1 MGCKRN
7 IWSLIIFMKN
17 IIEKKSFLKNV
28 YAKYSLLFCLLV
40 PLCFFQFFVYGKSF
54 LVHDGLNEHTAF
66 LAFYGQWLRNIVSNI
81 FHGKFT
87 IPTFSFSLGFGADVI
102 STLNWFCVGDPL
114 NLFSVFVPKECS
126 YVLFVVLAVIR
137 LYLMGIAFIVFCR
150 KKTFFNASVVFG
162 ALAYAF
168 CGYAIFVGLRH
179 PYFLNP
185 MIYFP
190 LLCLGIDFILEK
202 KSPLL
207 FIITVF
213 ISCAC
218 NYYFFYMLSIFVF
231 IYAIVRF
238 FFVEKSY
245 GNSKKLNAFI
255 KVFLKT
261 VGFYFIGVAL
271 ASFIFL
277 PNIYGFLTA
286 SRTTEKIIV
295 PLLYDINYY
304 ANLFFS
310 PSAPSSFGSY
320 GNLGFAAPILLFVVF
335 LFTQKDSVSKQLK
348 IFLLIGFLFFLIPFL
363 AHVTNGFN
371 YITNRWSFAFALP
384 ACVSFVH
391 IFPKFCS
398 ASKKDLKLPMLITA
412 VHSFIILAA
421 CFLDKNIRQQ
431 YFVCYAFSLLFLFF
445 SYILLKKNKNAFL
458 QKFICISIFLGIII
472 NSNIR
477 FSPNGLNYL
486 EKYTSFGSYEK
497 NLNANTDFEIKKLS
511 DKYFFRYDEEGKF
524 TANNSAI
531 FGTSGTNYYYSISD
545 IYLMQLYE
553 ELCLAT
559 TNNMRCSS
567 LNRRSALQ
575 KLFAVK
581 YFVLP
586 TKTEYIPEY
595 MTFVKEFDTYA
606 GKKKLY
612 RLNNSLPFAVPYK
625 NVLYADKNFE
635 NLNPIEKQELFLAAA
650 VVYDEKS
657 KIKNEENEIK
667 LNSKI
672 LHKSISF
679 IENNDVKIE
688 VNKITTKKKNATFEI
703 DFAGEEDSDSRKELY
718 LLFKNFYY
726 TTDNE
731 EHVKP
736 KITFVADSG
745 KKESF
750 SFELTSSNDSMG
762 HNRMPCFG
770 LQDCESGKFFV
781 TLENKGVYE
790 FDEISVFALD
800 ISERDKKFNSRYN
813 DEISSLTFAENKIS
827 LETSLKERQ
836 FVRFSM
842 PYSKGWKI
850 FIDGRET
857 KSYRCD
863 IAFIGTFVESGNHS
877 VVLKY
882 STPFLNIGLVVSLL
896 GLIILIVL
904 CFCQKSRRKENE

>member
-1 MGCKRN
+1 
-7 IWSLIIFMKN
+7 MKN
-17 IIEKKSFLKNV
+17 IIEKKSLLKNV

-87 IPTFSFSLGFGADVI
+87 IPTFSFSLGFGADVV
-102 STLNWFCVGDPL
+102 STLNWFCLGDPL
-114 NLFSVFVPKECS
+114 NLFSVFVPKEGA
-126 YVLFVVLAVIR
+126 YVLFVILAILR
-137 LYLMGIAFIVFCR
+137 LYLMGIAFIIFCR

-238 FFVEKSY
+238 FFVDTSD
-245 GNSKKLNAFI
+245 KKINAFV
-255 KVFLKT
+255 KVFFKT
-261 VGFYFIGVAL
+261 AGFYFIGVAL
-271 ASFIFL
+271 AAFILF
-277 PNIYGFLTA
+277 PNIYGFFTA
-286 SRTTEKIIV
+286 SRTTEKINV
-295 PLLYDINYY
+295 SLLYDFNYY

-310 PSAPSSFGSY
+310 PSAPPSFGSY
-320 GNLGFAAPILLFVVF
+320 GNLGFAAPVLLFLLF

-348 IFLLIGFLFFLIPFL
+348 IYLLIGLAFFVVPFL

-371 YITNRWSFAFALP
+371 YITNRWSFIFAFPVCIA
-384 ACVSFVH
+384 FVH
-391 IFPKFCS
+391 VFPKFCS
-398 ASKKDLKLPMLITA
+398 ASKENIKLPIFLVMA
-412 VHSFIILAA
+412 HSLIILAV
-421 CFLDKNIRQQ
+421 CCIDRNVRQQ
-431 YFVCYAFSLLFLFF
+431 YFVCYAFSLIFLISTYFLFV
-445 SYILLKKNKNAFL
+445 KNKNAFL
-458 QKFICISIFLGIII
+458 QKFIYFFVFLGIIV
-472 NSNIR
+472 NSNVR
-477 FSPNGLNYL
+477 FSPYGLNYL
-486 EKYTSFGSYEK
+486 EKYTNYGSYEK
-497 NLNANTDFEIKKLS
+497 NLKSNTDIEIKKLP
-511 DKYFFRYDEEGKF
+511 DDDFFRYDEEQKF
-524 TANNSAI
+524 TANNSVI
-531 FGTSGTNYYYSISD
+531 FGTHGTNYYYSISD
-545 IYLMQLYE
+545 IHLMQLYE

-575 KLFAVK
+575 NLFAVK

-586 TKTEYIPEY
+586 TETEYAPEY
-595 MTFVKEFDTYA
+595 MTFVKEFDTY
-606 GKKKLY
+606 GGRKKLY
-612 RLNNSLPFAVPYK
+612 KLNNSSPFAVPYK
-625 NVLYADKNFE
+625 NVLYADNNFE
-635 NLNPIEKQELFLAAA
+635 NLNPIEKQELFLDTA
-650 VVYDEKS
+650 VIYDEKS
-657 KIKNEENEIK
+657 EDNTDEPELK

-672 LHKSISF
+672 LCKNVSF
-679 IENNDVKIE
+679 VGNDDVKIE
-688 VNKITTKKKNATFEI
+688 ENKITTRKKNTTFEI
-703 DFAGEEDSDSRKELY
+703 DFSCDEDSDSKKELY

-726 TTDNE
+726 TTDSYE
-731 EHVKP
+731 QFKP
-736 KITFVADSG
+736 QIRFVSSSG
-745 KKESF
+745 KEESF
-750 SFELTSSNDSMG
+750 SFGMTNANDSMG

-770 LQDCESGKFFV
+770 LQDCKSGKFFV

-800 ISERDKKFNSRYN
+800 ISARDENLNSV
-813 DEISSLTFAENKIS
+813 DSGEICNLAFAENKIS
-827 LETSLKERQ
+827 LETSLKKNQ

-850 FIDGRET
+850 FIDGKET

-863 IAFIGTFVESGNHS
+863 IAFIGTFVDSGNHS

-882 STPFLNIGLVVSLL
+882 STPFLNA
-896 GLIILIVL
+896 GLITSFAGLAILVIL
-904 CFCQKSRRKENE
+904 CFYLKSRRKENE

>member
-54 LVHDGLNEHTAF
+54 CSGDGITEHTAF
-66 LAFYGQWLRNIVSNI
+66 LAFYGEWLRTIVYNFI
-81 FHGKFT
+81 HGKF
-87 IPTFSFSLGFGADVI
+87 IVPTFSFSLGFGADII
-102 STLNWFCVGDPL
+102 SSLTWFCIGDPL
-114 NLFSVFVPKECS
+114 NLLSIFVPKNGT
-126 YVLFVVLAVIR
+126 YILFVFLAALR
-137 LYLMGIAFIVFCR
+137 FYLSGISFIFYCNTH
-150 KKTFFNASVVFG
+150 KFQKNIISFG
-162 ALAYAF
+162 AISYSF
-168 CGYAIFVGLRH
+168 CGYALFVGIRH

-185 MIYFP
+185 LIFLP
-190 LLCLGIDFILEK
+190 LLCIGIDKILDR
-202 KSPLL
+202 KSPVF
-207 FIITVF
+207 FIIFSLLACV
-213 ISCAC
+213 C
-218 NYYFFYMLSIFVF
+218 NYYFFYMLSFFVF
-231 IYAIVRF
+231 VYAAVRF
-238 FFVEKSY
+238 FFVAKVERKFLCREFFTTFFRTFGFY
-245 GNSKKLNAFI
+245 MIAVMMAAFI
-255 KVFLKT
+255 L
-261 VGFYFIGVAL
+261 
-271 ASFIFL
+271 L
-277 PNIYGFLTA
+277 PSAYGFFTA
-286 SRTTEKIIV
+286 SRTTEKIEV
-295 PLLYDINYY
+295 DFFYSLAYY
-304 ANLFFS
+304 ANLFSAVSS
-310 PSAPSSFGSY
+310 PASVGGFFGSI
-320 GNLGFAAPILLFVVF
+320 GFAPVVFAALVF
-335 LFTQKDSVSKQLK
+335 LFTLNDKISKQLK
-348 IFLLIGFLFFLIPFL
+348 IFISLGILFFICPFFG
-363 AHVTNGFN
+363 HFINGFN
-371 YITNRWSFAFALP
+371 YITNRWCFAFAFLV
-384 ACVSFVH
+384 CVSFVYVFPVFCKSSFKELKIPLLIAAIQNLLV
-391 IFPKFCS
+391 IFSCILSQARRQHYALCYIYSLAVLLVLYFLV
-398 ASKKDLKLPMLITA
+398 KKRKD
-412 VHSFIILAA
+412 
-421 CFLDKNIRQQ
+421 IRI
-431 YFVCYAFSLLFLFF
+431 FSLV
-445 SYILLKKNKNAFL
+445 
-458 QKFICISIFLGIII
+458 SIFIGIVVIAFVRYSPYGLSYLDDFRESGI
-472 NSNIR
+472 YKGNI
-477 FSPNGLNYL
+477 
-486 EKYTSFGSYEK
+486 EK
-497 NLNANTDFEIKKLS
+497 NTDIEISKLNEAD
-511 DKYFFRYDEEGKF
+511 FFRYDEENKF
-524 TANNSAI
+524 TANNAVV
-531 FGTSGTNYYYSISD
+531 FGTHGTNYNYSISD
-545 IYLMQLYE
+545 IHLMQLYE

-612 RLNNSLPFAVPYK
+612 KLNNSLPFAVPYK

-635 NLNPIEKQELFLAAA
+635 NLNPIEKQELFLDAA

-657 KIKNEENEIK
+657 KIKNEESEIK

-688 VNKITTKKKNATFEI
+688 DNKITTKKKNATFEI
-703 DFAGEEDSDSRKELY
+703 DFAGEEDSDSKKELY

-790 FDEISVFALD
+790 FDEISVFVLD

-813 DEISSLTFAENKIS
+813 DEISSLSFAENKIL
-827 LETSLKERQ
+827 LETSLKEKQ

-857 KSYRCD
+857 KAYRCD

>member
-54 LVHDGLNEHTAF
+54 CSGDGITEHTAF
-66 LAFYGQWLRNIVSNI
+66 LAFYGEWLRTIVYNFI
-81 FHGKFT
+81 HGKF
-87 IPTFSFSLGFGADVI
+87 IVPTFSFSLGFGADII
-102 STLNWFCVGDPL
+102 SSLTWFCIGDPL
-114 NLFSVFVPKECS
+114 NLLSIFVPKNGT
-126 YVLFVVLAVIR
+126 YVLFVFLAILR
-137 LYLMGIAFIVFCR
+137 FYLTGISFIFYCNTH
-150 KKTFFNASVVFG
+150 KFQKNIIPFG
-162 ALAYAF
+162 AISYSF
-168 CGYAIFVGLRH
+168 CGYALFVGIRH

-185 MIYFP
+185 LIFLP
-190 LLCLGIDFILEK
+190 LLCLGIDKILDR
-202 KSPLL
+202 KSPLF
-207 FIITVF
+207 FIVF
-213 ISCAC
+213 SFLACVC
-218 NYYFFYMLSIFVF
+218 NYYFFYMLSFFVF
-231 IYAIVRF
+231 MYALVRF
-238 FFVEKSY
+238 FFVVKTERKFLY
-245 GNSKKLNAFI
+245 KEFFATFFKTFGFYMIAVMMAAFI
-255 KVFLKT
+255 L
-261 VGFYFIGVAL
+261 
-271 ASFIFL
+271 L
-277 PNIYGFLTA
+277 PSAYGFLTA
-286 SRTTEKIIV
+286 SRTTEKIEV
-295 PLLYDINYY
+295 NFFYSLAYY
-304 ANLFFS
+304 ANFFS
-310 PSAPSSFGSY
+310 SVSSPASVGGFFGSI
-320 GNLGFAAPILLFVVF
+320 GFAPVVFVALLF
-335 LFTQKDSVSKQLK
+335 LFTLNDRISKQLK
-348 IFLLIGFLFFLIPFL
+348 IFISLGVLFFICPFFG
-363 AHVTNGFN
+363 HFINGFN
-371 YITNRWSFAFALP
+371 YITNRWCFAFAFLV
-384 ACVSFVH
+384 CVSFVYV
-391 IFPKFCS
+391 FPVFCKS
-398 ASKKDLKLPMLITA
+398 SFKELKIPLLIAAIQNLLVVFSCIISQARRQHYALCYIYSLVILLVLYFLIKKRKD
-412 VHSFIILAA
+412 
-421 CFLDKNIRQQ
+421 IRI
-431 YFVCYAFSLLFLFF
+431 FSLV
-445 SYILLKKNKNAFL
+445 
-458 QKFICISIFLGIII
+458 SIFIGIIVI
-472 NSNIR
+472 AFVR
-477 FSPNGLNYL
+477 YSPYGLAYL
-486 EKYTSFGSYEK
+486 DDFRESGIYKGNVEK
-497 NLNANTDFEIKKLS
+497 NTDIEISKLNEAD
-511 DKYFFRYDEEGKF
+511 FFRYDEENKF
-524 TANNSAI
+524 TSNNAI
-531 FGTSGTNYYYSISD
+531 VFGTRSTNYNYSISD
-545 IYLMQLYE
+545 INLMQLYE

-688 VNKITTKKKNATFEI
+688 DNKITTKKKNATFEI

-813 DEISSLTFAENKIS
+813 DEISGLTFAENKIS

>member
-1 MGCKRN
+1 
-7 IWSLIIFMKN
+7 MKN

-190 LLCLGIDFILEK
+190 MLCLGIDFILEK
-202 KSPLL
+202 KSPFL

-238 FFVEKSY
+238 FFVDTSD
-245 GNSKKLNAFI
+245 KKINAFV
-255 KVFLKT
+255 KVFFKT
-261 VGFYFIGVAL
+261 AGFYFIGVAL
-271 ASFIFL
+271 AAFILF
-277 PNIYGFLTA
+277 PNIYGFFTA
-286 SRTTEKIIV
+286 SRTTEKINV
-295 PLLYDINYY
+295 SLLYDFNYY

-310 PSAPSSFGSY
+310 PSAPPSFGSY
-320 GNLGFAAPILLFVVF
+320 GNLGFAAPVLLFLLF

-348 IFLLIGFLFFLIPFL
+348 IYLLIGLAFFVVPFL

-371 YITNRWSFAFALP
+371 YITNRWSFIFAFPVCIA
-384 ACVSFVH
+384 FVH
-391 IFPKFCS
+391 VFPKFCS
-398 ASKKDLKLPMLITA
+398 ASKENIKLPIFLVMA
-412 VHSFIILAA
+412 HSLIILAV
-421 CFLDKNIRQQ
+421 CCIDRNVRQQ
-431 YFVCYAFSLLFLFF
+431 YFVCYAFSLIFLISTYLLFV
-445 SYILLKKNKNAFL
+445 KNKNTFL
-458 QKFICISIFLGIII
+458 QKFIYFFVFLGIIV
-472 NSNIR
+472 NSNVR
-477 FSPNGLNYL
+477 FSPYGLNYL
-486 EKYTSFGSYEK
+486 EKYTNYGSYEK
-497 NLNANTDFEIKKLS
+497 NLKSNTDIEIKKLP
-511 DKYFFRYDEEGKF
+511 DDDFFRYDEEQKF
-524 TANNSAI
+524 TANNSVI
-531 FGTSGTNYYYSISD
+531 FGTHGTNYYYSISD
-545 IYLMQLYE
+545 IHLMQLYE

-581 YFVLP
+581 YFVLS

-679 IENNDVKIE
+679 IENNYVKIE
-688 VNKITTKKKNATFEI
+688 DNKITTKKKNATFEI

-877 VVLKY
+877 MTLKY
-882 STPFLNIGLVVSLL
+882 STPFLSIGLAMSLL
-896 GLIILIVL
+896 GLIILTAL
-904 CFCQKSRRKENE
+904 CFYLKSRRSEK

>member
-1 MGCKRN
+1 MEN
-7 IWSLIIFMKN
+7 T
-17 IIEKKSFLKNV
+17 IEKKSLLKNI

-54 LVHDGLNEHTAF
+54 LVGDGLNEHTAF
-66 LAFYGQWLRNIVSNI
+66 LAFYGEWLRNIIYNI
-81 FHGKFT
+81 FHGKF
-87 IPTFSFSLGFGADVI
+87 IVPTFSFSLGFGADVI

-114 NLFSVFVPKECS
+114 NLVSVFVPKEGA
-126 YVLFVVLAVIR
+126 YVLFVILAIIR
-137 LYLMGIAFIVFCR
+137 FYLMGIAFIVFCR
-150 KKTFFNASVVFG
+150 KKTFFNPSVVFG

-190 LLCLGIDFILEK
+190 LLCLGIDFILDK
-202 KSPLL
+202 KSPVP

-218 NYYFFYMLSIFVF
+218 NYYFFYMLSIFIF

-238 FFVEKSY
+238 FFVETSD
-245 GNSKKLNAFI
+245 KKINAFV
-255 KVFLKT
+255 KVFIKT
-261 VGFYFIGVAL
+261 AGFYFIGVTL
-271 ASFIFL
+271 AAFILF

-286 SRTTEKIIV
+286 SRTTEKINV
-295 PLLYDINYY
+295 PFLYDFNYY
-304 ANLFFS
+304 ANLFFA

-320 GNLGFAAPILLFVVF
+320 GNLGFAAPVLLFLLF

-348 IFLLIGFLFFLIPFL
+348 IYLLIGLAFFVVPFL

-371 YITNRWSFAFALP
+371 YITNRWSFIFAFP
-384 ACVSFVH
+384 ACVAFVH
-391 IFPKFCS
+391 VFPKFCS
-398 ASKKDLKLPMLITA
+398 ASKENIKFPVLLATI
-412 VHSFIILAA
+412 HSFVILAV
-421 CFLDKNIRQQ
+421 CCMDRNVRQQ
-431 YFVCYAFSLLFLFF
+431 YFVCYAFSLVFLILTYLLF
-445 SYILLKKNKNAFL
+445 IKNKNAFL
-458 QKFICISIFLGIII
+458 QKFIYFFVFFGIIV
-472 NSNIR
+472 NSNVR
-477 FSPNGLNYL
+477 FSPYGLEYL
-486 EKYTSFGSYEK
+486 EKYTALGSYGK
-497 NLNANTDFEIKKLS
+497 NLKANTDIEIKKLPTN
-511 DKYFFRYDEEGKF
+511 DFFRYDEEQKF

-531 FGTSGTNYYYSISD
+531 FGTHGTNYYYSIAD
-545 IYLMQLYE
+545 IHLMQLYE
-553 ELCLAT
+553 ELCLVT

-586 TKTEYIPEY
+586 AETEYAPEY
-595 MTFVKEFDTYA
+595 MTFVKEFDTYG

-612 RLNNSLPFAVPYK
+612 KLNSPSTFAVPYK

-635 NLNPIEKQELFLAAA
+635 NLNPIEKQELFLNT
-650 VVYDEKS
+650 VVIYDEKA
-657 KIKNEENEIK
+657 ENKSSETELK

-672 LHKSISF
+672 FCKNVFF
-679 IENNDVKIE
+679 IGNDDVKIE
-688 VNKITTKKKNATFEI
+688 ENKIITKKKNVTFEI
-703 DFAGEEDSDSRKELY
+703 NFAGDEDSGTKKELY

-726 TTDNE
+726 TTDSYE
-731 EHVKP
+731 QVKP
-736 KITFVADSG
+736 KIRFVSSSG
-745 KKESF
+745 REEVF
-750 SFELTSSNDSMG
+750 AFGMTNSNDSMG

-770 LQDCESGKFFV
+770 LQDCKSGKFFV

-800 ISERDKKFNSRYN
+800 ISARDEKLNYVDSE
-813 DEISSLTFAENKIS
+813 EICNLAFSENKIS
-827 LETSLKERQ
+827 LETSLKEKQ

-850 FIDGRET
+850 FIDGKET
-857 KSYRCD
+857 KCYRCD
-863 IAFIGTFVESGNHS
+863 IAFIGAFVDSGNHS

-882 STPFLNIGLVVSLL
+882 STPFLNE
-896 GLIILIVL
+896 GLITSFAGLAILVVL
-904 CFCQKSRRKENE
+904 CFYLKSRRKENE

>member
-1 MGCKRN
+1 MEHT
-7 IWSLIIFMKN
+7 
-17 IIEKKSFLKNV
+17 IEKKSLLKNV

-66 LAFYGQWLRNIVSNI
+66 LAFYGEWLRNIICNI

-87 IPTFSFSLGFGADVI
+87 VPTFSFSLGFGADVI

-114 NLFSVFVPKECS
+114 NLVSVFVPKEGS
-126 YVLFVVLAVIR
+126 YVIFVVLAIIR
-137 LYLMGIAFIVFCR
+137 LYLIGIAFIVFCS
-150 KKTFFNASVVFG
+150 KKTFFNSSVVFG

-190 LLCLGIDFILEK
+190 MLCLGIDFILEK

-207 FIITVF
+207 FIITAF

-238 FFVEKSY
+238 FFVETSD
-245 GNSKKLNAFI
+245 KKINAFV
-255 KVFLKT
+255 KVFFKT
-261 VGFYFIGVAL
+261 AGFYFIGVAL
-271 ASFIFL
+271 AAFILF

-286 SRTTEKIIV
+286 SRTTEKINV
-295 PLLYDINYY
+295 PILYDFNYY

-320 GNLGFAAPILLFVVF
+320 GNLGFAAPVLLFLLF
-335 LFTQKDSVSKQLK
+335 LFTQKDTVSKQLK
-348 IFLLIGFLFFLIPFL
+348 VYLLIGLAFFVVPFL

-371 YITNRWSFAFALP
+371 YITNRWSFIFAFPVCIA
-384 ACVSFVH
+384 FVH
-391 IFPKFCS
+391 VFPKFCS
-398 ASKKDLKLPMLITA
+398 ASKENIKLPIFLVMA
-412 VHSFIILAA
+412 HSLIILAV
-421 CFLDKNIRQQ
+421 CCIDRNVRQQ
-431 YFVCYAFSLLFLFF
+431 YFVCYAFSLIFLISTYLLFV
-445 SYILLKKNKNAFL
+445 KNKNTFL
-458 QKFICISIFLGIII
+458 QKFIYFFVFLGIIV
-472 NSNIR
+472 NSNVR
-477 FSPNGLNYL
+477 FSPYGLNYL
-486 EKYTSFGSYEK
+486 EKYTNYGSYEK
-497 NLNANTDFEIKKLS
+497 NLKSNTDIEIKKLL
-511 DKYFFRYDEEGKF
+511 DNDFFRYDEEQKF
-524 TANNSAI
+524 TANNSVI
-531 FGTSGTNYYYSISD
+531 FGTHGTNYYYSISD
-545 IYLMQLYE
+545 IHLMQLYE

-586 TKTEYIPEY
+586 AESEYAPEY
-595 MTFVKEFDTYA
+595 MTFVKEFDTYS
-606 GKKKLY
+606 GRKKLFK
-612 RLNNSLPFAVPYK
+612 LNNPSPFAVPYK
-625 NVLYADKNFE
+625 NVLYANKNFE
-635 NLNPIEKQELFLAAA
+635 DLNPIEKQELFLDTA
-650 VVYDEKS
+650 VIYDEKS
-657 KIKNEENEIK
+657 EDNTDEPELK

-672 LHKSISF
+672 LRKNVSF
-679 IENNDVKIE
+679 IGNDDVKIE
-688 VNKITTKKKNATFEI
+688 EGKIITRKKNATFEI
-703 DFAGEEDSDSRKELY
+703 DFAGDEDSDSKKELY

-726 TTDNE
+726 TTDSYE
-731 EHVKP
+731 QFKP
-736 KITFVADSG
+736 QIRFVSSSG
-745 KKESF
+745 KEEKF
-750 SFELTSSNDSMG
+750 SFGMTNANDSMG

-770 LQDCESGKFFV
+770 LQECRSGKFFV

-800 ISERDKKFNSRYN
+800 ISDRDEKFNSIDRE
-813 DEISSLTFAENKIS
+813 EISNLAFAENKIS
-827 LETSLKERQ
+827 LAASLKEKR

-850 FIDGRET
+850 FIDGKKA

-863 IAFIGTFVESGNHS
+863 IAFIGTFVDSGNHS

-882 STPFLNIGLVVSLL
+882 STPFLAAGLITSFIGLVALVA
-896 GLIILIVL
+896 L
-904 CFCQKSRRKENE
+904 CFYLRSRKKENE